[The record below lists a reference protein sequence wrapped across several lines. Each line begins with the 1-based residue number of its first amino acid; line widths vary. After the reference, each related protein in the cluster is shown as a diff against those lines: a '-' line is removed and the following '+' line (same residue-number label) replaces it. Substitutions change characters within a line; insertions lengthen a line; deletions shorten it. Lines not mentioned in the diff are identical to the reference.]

1 MFKKLPAVGQL
12 TGITA
17 SLAAQIKKTDITML
31 YKFAAYLFITAFATT
46 SAFAQTISVDGEV
59 THPLKLSIADID
71 RMPQTEV
78 TATDRDG
85 KPHHYSGVAVTT
97 ILQQAGVTL
106 GAQLRGEN
114 MSKYLLVKS
123 GDGYEVLFSLA
134 ELDSAFTNR
143 VVILAGK
150 VDGQPLPDGKGPFR
164 IVVPGEK
171 KPARWIWEVTAMT
184 IRFAKE

>member
-1 MFKKLPAVGQL
+1 
-12 TGITA
+12 
-17 SLAAQIKKTDITML
+17 ML
-31 YKFAAYLFITAFATT
+31 YKFAAYLFITAFTAAT
-46 SAFAQTISVDGEV
+46 AFAQTILIDGEV
-59 THPLKLSIADID
+59 THPLKLSAADIGK
-71 RMPQTEV
+71 MPKTEV
-78 TATDRDG
+78 TAADRDG
-85 KPHHYSGVAVTT
+85 KPHRYSGVPVTA

-143 VVILAGK
+143 VVILADK
-150 VDGQPLPDGKGPFR
+150 VDGQPLPDGKGAFR

-184 IRFAKE
+184 VRFAKE